1 MKKSCIC
8 FVSIIVFF
16 VAVVGTALAQE
27 VPEGFTIHKIEK
39 GDTLEKIAPEEHHNL
54 IMKVNR
60 FDKKHLPIGKKILIP
75 VDFIKASEY
84 TPVPEYIEEAKEEER
99 SIYVFLDKQ
108 YFGAYENGEL
118 VFWGPISSGKGR
130 KGTRPGKFKAAKK
143 ELLHLS
149 KLYGRAP
156 MPFSVNLSKNMSET
170 NYFLHE
176 QDMPGYPASHG
187 CIRLLREDAKKI
199 YEWIKKND
207 PVIISRNN

>member
-1 MKKSCIC
+1 MKKSCIF
-8 FVSIIVFF
+8 FVSVVMFLV
-16 VAVVGTALAQE
+16 VAVGTALAQE

-118 VFWGPISSGKGR
+118 VFWGPISSGRGKR
-130 KGTRPGKFKAAKK
+130 MTKKGTYKANKK
-143 ELLHLS
+143 ELMHRS
-149 KLYGRAP
+149 RLYGGAP

-187 CIRLLREDAKKI
+187 CVRLLRDDAKKI
-199 YEWIKKND
+199 YNWIKIND
-207 PVIISRNN
+207 PVEISS